1 MRDPV
6 RLIALLLATLCW
18 PTAPAAALNPDQ
30 LLDRAGPAVVT
41 VRAFAGGASVGA
53 GSGVVLPSG
62 RIGAGCRQ
70 VDTAGAWRIGQDGH
84 STAAVLV
91 AADRDGRLCLFA
103 PADPIGTPSRP
114 RLGRLRPN
122 ATVYVVGRPR
132 GLEATATPG
141 RVIRAGDGRT
151 NPIQTTAAVSPGADG
166 GGLFDDQGRLAGVA
180 SLERQDGH
188 WLARPVAQ
196 LLALD
201 STPALGSAPAP
212 AAGAEAGPDW
222 PGRAMVL
229 EQSGDREGL
238 LAWCRRWTAAEA
250 SSADAWFA
258 LGTAYSLLGRSSA
271 AIDSYRR
278 TVRLDPRHL
287 DAWFNLGL
295 TYGRLGRHRDAIRAL
310 RRTLEIDLADVS
322 LVLLGLAYLAAG
334 NAGNPPGPWPP
345 NWRGLTRNG
354 PPICA
359 ARPAWTR
366 RRPTAE
372 SQHPAKGSPAGPP
385 RPWRRNTPCP
395 SLPCC
400 PLFSCCCAPMRP
412 RSRPPK
418 GRPRTASPPR
428 PARWTSPSRSRHA
441 HAHLQGHGPPRRPVR
456 QGGRLRRPAA
466 GGPGPAHPRPRGSP
480 GPGGARPGA
489 HANDIVLAGLRRP
502 GAGRADPENGETRT
516 VRGII
521 VTAVPAYNLVHH
533 RDNGEPFHPRGAGNG
548 YLLDFSDTRLYVAGD
563 TENIPEMAALKTWTS
578 PSCP

>member
-310 RRTLEIDLADVS
+310 RRTLEIDPADAEAWS
-322 LVLLGLAYLAAG
+322 QLGLAYLAAG
-334 NAGNPPGPWPP
+334 NRESA
-345 NWRGLTRNG
+345 RAV
-354 PPICA
+354 A
-359 ARPAWTR
+359 A
-366 RRPTAE
+366 E
-372 SQHPAKGSPAGPP
+372 
-385 RPWRRNTPCP
+385 
-395 SLPCC
+395 
-400 PLFSCCCAPMRP
+400 
-412 RSRPPK
+412 
-418 GRPRTASPPR
+418 
-428 PARWTSPSRSRHA
+428 
-441 HAHLQGHGPPRRPVR
+441 
-456 QGGRLRRPAA
+456 
-466 GGPGPAHPRPRGSP
+466 
-480 GPGGARPGA
+480 
-489 HANDIVLAGLRRP
+489 LAGLDPERAADLRRRAGLDP
-502 GAGRADPENGETRT
+502 PPADSHRHPAGVQGVAPGRAAP
-516 VRGII
+516 
-521 VTAVPAYNLVHH
+521 
-533 RDNGEPFHPRGAGNG
+533 
-548 YLLDFSDTRLYVAGD
+548 
-563 TENIPEMAALKTWTS
+563 
-578 PSCP
+578 